1 MHGSGQDGK
10 WGGLF
15 HYSNACQHGHAHEKP
30 GQTYFVHTGFL
41 PWAVFVENGVQQ
53 SVRASVFLTLSAHF
67 EKYLSNKSYQTIM
80 TRKTLGLT
88 RKRNKDA
95 KPVAEEAEA
104 MVEVEG
110 EADPQ
115 KRFLNAVAINPTPGI
130 RLESGSEKL
139 TVRAMDLI
147 TPIGMGQRGLIVAP
161 PGSGK
166 STVLKHICQAVGK
179 AYPEIKLYALL
190 IDERPEEVTDFRR
203 SVPAEVH
210 ASSSDE
216 SYAHHVRVADELLD
230 IARQQAGE
238 GHNVMIVIDS
248 LTRLSRVHNAERKSS
263 GRTMSGGVDARA
275 MEIPRR
281 FFGAARNIENGGSLT
296 ILATVLVDTGSRM
309 DQVIFEEFKGT
320 GNMELVLSRDVA
332 NQRIFPALDISKS
345 STRREELLLDPKDL
359 DKIRALRRAL
369 GGLKPLEGTKKL
381 VELLE
386 KYPTNAELLK
396 NIPGPG

>member
-1 MHGSGQDGK
+1 MYAWVWPRWKVGS
-10 WGGLF
+10 LF
-15 HYSNACQHGHAHEKP
+15 HYSNACQHGHAHGKP
-30 GQTYFVHTGFL
+30 GQTYFVHT
-41 PWAVFVENGVQQ
+41 
-53 SVRASVFLTLSAHF
+53 VFLTLSAHF

-115 KRFLNAVAINPTPGI
+115 KRFLNAVAINPAPGI

-166 STVLKHICQAVGK
+166 STILKHICQAVGK
-179 AYPEIKLYALL
+179 VYPEIKLYALL

-281 FFGAARNIENGGSLT
+281 LFGAARNIENGGSLT

-359 DKIRALRRAL
+359 NKIRALRRAL

>member
-1 MHGSGQDGK
+1 
-10 WGGLF
+10 
-15 HYSNACQHGHAHEKP
+15 
-30 GQTYFVHTGFL
+30 
-41 PWAVFVENGVQQ
+41 
-53 SVRASVFLTLSAHF
+53 
-67 EKYLSNKSYQTIM
+67 M

-88 RKRNKDA
+88 RTRTKDPE
-95 KPVAEEAEA
+95 PVAEKAEA
-104 MVEVEG
+104 MVEA

-115 KRFLNAVAINPTPGI
+115 KRFLNGVAINPAPGI

-166 STVLKHICQAVGK
+166 STILKDICQAVGK
-179 AYPEIKLYALL
+179 AY
-190 IDERPEEVTDFRR
+190 
-203 SVPAEVH
+203 
-210 ASSSDE
+210 
-216 SYAHHVRVADELLD
+216 
-230 IARQQAGE
+230 
-238 GHNVMIVIDS
+238 
-248 LTRLSRVHNAERKSS
+248 RLSRVHNAERKSS
-263 GRTMSGGVDARA
+263 GRTMSGGMDARA

-281 FFGAARNIENGGSLT
+281 LFGAARNIENGSSLT

-332 NQRIFPALDISKS
+332 SQRIFPALDISKS
-345 STRREELLLDPKDL
+345 STRREELLLDPKYL

-369 GGLKPLEGTKKL
+369 GSLKPLEGTRKL

-386 KYPTNAELLK
+386 KYPTNAELL
-396 NIPGPG
+396 NSISGTDTD

>member
-1 MHGSGQDGK
+1 M
-10 WGGLF
+10 
-15 HYSNACQHGHAHEKP
+15 E
-30 GQTYFVHTGFL
+30 
-41 PWAVFVENGVQQ
+41 
-53 SVRASVFLTLSAHF
+53 LSAHF
-67 EKYLSNKSYQTIM
+67 EKYLSNKSYQTDM

-88 RKRNKDA
+88 RKPIKDA

-104 MVEVEG
+104 KVEV

-115 KRFLNAVAINPTPGI
+115 KRFLNGVAINPTPGI

-147 TPIGMGQRGLIVAP
+147 TPLGMGQRGLIVAP

-166 STVLKHICQAVGK
+166 STILKDICQAVGK

-281 FFGAARNIENGGSLT
+281 LFGAARNIENGGSLT

-345 STRREELLLDPKDL
+345 STRREELLLDPKYL

-369 GGLKPLEGTKKL
+369 SGLKPLEGTRRL

-386 KYPTNAELLK
+386 KYPTNAELLN
-396 NIPGPG
+396 NIPGRPID

>member
-10 WGGLF
+10 SGGLF
-15 HYSNACQHGHAHEKP
+15 HYSNACQHGHAHGKP
-30 GQTYFVHTGFL
+30 GQTYFVHT
-41 PWAVFVENGVQQ
+41 
-53 SVRASVFLTLSAHF
+53 VFLTLSAHF

-238 GHNVMIVIDS
+238 GENVMIVIDS

-281 FFGAARNIENGGSLT
+281 LFGAARNIENGGSLT